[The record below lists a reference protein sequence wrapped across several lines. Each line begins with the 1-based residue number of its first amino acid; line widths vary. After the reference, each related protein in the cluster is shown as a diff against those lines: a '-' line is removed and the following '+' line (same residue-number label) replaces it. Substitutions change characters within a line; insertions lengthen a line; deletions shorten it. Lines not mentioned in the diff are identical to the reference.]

1 MAWIG
6 GVLLGGLTLLWIA
19 WNLSLDA
26 LWQPT
31 DRETVRRILF
41 LAEIDRGER
50 VVDLGCGDGRFVI
63 EAARKHGAEAIG
75 VEIDPFRV
83 FWARAWIRLAGLA
96 RRARIVHA
104 NMYDY
109 DVTGVDVVILF
120 LSATSN
126 FRLQTRLRTQLAP
139 GARVV
144 SYYHPMWGWKPSIV
158 GEAKAGH
165 PIYVYRIG
173 EDLGV
178 SG

>member
-1 MAWIG
+1 MAWIAL
-6 GVLLGGLTLLWIA
+6 VLVGGLTALWIA

-31 DRETVRRILF
+31 GRDTVRRILY
-41 LAEIDRGER
+41 LAEIKPDDR
-50 VVDLGCGDGRFVI
+50 VVDLGCGDGRFVVH
-63 EAARKHGAEAIG
+63 AAREHRAQAVG

-83 FWARAWIRLAGLA
+83 LWARVWIRLAGLA
-96 RRARIVHA
+96 NRARIVHG
-104 NMYDY
+104 NMYSY
-109 DVTGVDVVILF
+109 DVSGADVVILF

-144 SYYHPMWGWKPSIV
+144 SYYHPMWGWKPSVV

-173 EDLGV
+173 EDLGI

>member
-1 MAWIG
+1 MAWIA
-6 GVLLGGLTLLWIA
+6 GVLVGGLTVLWIA

-41 LAEIDRGER
+41 LAGIEPDDR
-50 VVDLGCGDGRFVI
+50 VIDLGCGDGRFVI
-63 EAARKHGAEAIG
+63 AAAREHKARALG

-83 FWARAWIRLAGLA
+83 FWARIWIRLAGLTK
-96 RRARIVHA
+96 RAQIVHA
-104 NMYDY
+104 NMYTY
-109 DVTGVDVVILF
+109 DVSGADVVILF
-120 LSATSN
+120 LSATAN
-126 FRLQTRLRTQLAP
+126 FRLQLRLRTQLAP

-144 SYYHPMWGWKPSIV
+144 SYYHPMWGWKPTVV

-173 EDLGV
+173 DDLGNT
-178 SG
+178 G

>member
-1 MAWIG
+1 MA
-6 GVLLGGLTLLWIA
+6 GVLVGGLTLLWIA

-41 LAEIDRGER
+41 LADIQPDER
-50 VVDLGCGDGRFVI
+50 VIDLGCGDGRFVVT
-63 EAARKHGAEAIG
+63 AAREHRARAVG

-83 FWARAWIRLAGLA
+83 LWARMWIRFSGLAG
-96 RRARIVHA
+96 RARIVHA
-104 NMYDY
+104 NMYEY
-109 DVTGVDVVILF
+109 DVSGADVVILF

-126 FRLQTRLRTQLAP
+126 FRLQHRLRTQLAA

-144 SYYHPMWGWKPSIV
+144 SYYHPMWGWKPAEV

-178 SG
+178 PG